1 MALDFSA
8 FDPGLALEAIL
19 RCDNQGI
26 MTRMRSD
33 LPEGLILE
41 ALAQT
46 CGLHLRFRHD
56 FAVTAYLVRLTNL
69 LCTTNMS
76 GSGVIRA
83 TATAQTA
90 AAMSYELAVEDG
102 PSCRILMGFHPA
114 PAAPDTFFLDRFQ
127 CLSSPSSNA

>member
-1 MALDFSA
+1 MALDPSA
-8 FDPGLALEAIL
+8 FDPTRALEAIM
-19 RCDNQGI
+19 RCDRQGI
-26 MTRMRSD
+26 TTRMQPH

-46 CGLHLRFRHD
+46 CGMHLRFRHD

-69 LCTTNMS
+69 VCTATMA

-90 AAMSYELAVEDG
+90 AAMSYAVEVEDG

-114 PAAPDTFFLDRFQ
+114 SAAPDTFFLDRFR

>member
-1 MALDFSA
+1 MVLDYCA
-8 FDPGLALEAIL
+8 FDPAQTLEAIVH
-19 RCDNQGI
+19 CDSLGI
-26 MTRMRSD
+26 TTRMRPR

-69 LCTTNMS
+69 LCTATMA

-90 AAMSYELAVEDG
+90 AAISYALEVEDG

-114 PAAPDTFFLDRFQ
+114 PAAPDTFFLDRFR
-127 CLSSPSSNA
+127 CLSAPSSNA